1 MDTDCHTE
9 SNRLGESMTL
19 RQRAGYTDIANWAES
34 VGLQEE
40 LNAIYLSFNLDH
52 YKYSPLGNIIE
63 FLSSEK
69 TLKTLDQWSDN
80 QAAQILEEFI
90 STYISSSQPTYHSI
104 GSVSDVRKEYKN
116 QLQSLYL
123 IALVTQS
130 TPKEVTEELSSFY
143 TQFKLWLIVQNL
155 NRLIHKNY
163 SCDYYIQRLS
173 SQLFPRNDQRDR
185 NKQFKGFAQLQKN
198 FKVLTRGVDCDFEQF
213 SNALVYAAKHIPN
226 DDAPAEF
233 ITSIT
238 NVAQGIT
245 KEINSTGKAGSLERP
260 NFKFT
265 NKCNEKPID
274 WDSTIYDSN
283 EEDLTSSSLHEQLDL
298 IPFSQHPDDQRN
310 LISGGDKVLSE
321 NSVLMQTTEE
331 KHFLKWTMDQPL
343 PHETPVLRRWI
354 SELLVSEERNS
365 QAAGII
371 CWLSLWLSRSPVR
384 SEAIQITDEVQ
395 HEWSISNDLTHLHR
409 LAPQRHN
416 SKNIEPQFESWVR
429 PCSESYRLLLPDSLS
444 NALKIIKARTNKIFQ
459 LNTIKDFWDQTSSEN
474 FRSWWINN
482 IPKELSRLSPALLG
496 KHWQQNIFEETNN
509 PTFVKL
515 ITSHPRSAQP
525 GSSAYLSIT
534 GEEAEAAHQLQ
545 LESSLHSSSSICLGS
560 RLDLNDEIFRE
571 AVTTANTKIDQSAL
585 SDPILHHNQV
595 TAYIVTSLFA
605 ATGSRPVI
613 DPFESPLFFNLSE
626 GFVYIEDKNDGH
638 THTGRLCPL
647 CPSVIQVIERYLE
660 HLKRFSRLN
669 QTLAPSLSKEII
681 KLSKCEQSDVL
692 PFFFFLSPRL
702 DWYRVSASSLAEIDL
717 FNCPLPA
724 NILRHRFV
732 QFLTRSG
739 VDAEVI
745 EGWCGHAER
754 DVETYSDYSC
764 RSWKEDKEKYIDHLE
779 RAFKHLNFSQPQLC
793 DIQIN
798 SSINPASLTNKKFG
812 IALRKTERSKSAVK
826 AIKRANLDLRLYL
839 DNQGISFKDIESEHT
854 DELTKIMLFKSNG
867 TPQPRAGLRYQHLIK
882 ILEGVSLTKAKKVHA
897 SKRYRIPESGISL
910 TTPIAVHACELAD
923 QLREILIKC
932 CQTDQDTSFHIS
944 KISQTDGLITASIL
958 LCLESRICS
967 PRFLHDVMCNK
978 GFALIRH
985 GADYYLRYTEH
996 PELGAAYD
1004 PAIQKRISSLAAQ
1017 FISAAIDRKK
1027 VIQLGDKIPKHLTPL
1042 VKFISSYKPLSFSCS
1057 TPKELIYVL
1066 CRIMDQSNLVHLP
1079 GILCGELSGRVIS
1092 TSFSVV
1098 NWAKTMKEERYL
1110 LADGSK
1116 RNDAQDTH
1124 LNFNKLRSLPK
1135 GRTASADNDDKELYT
1150 NALTF
1155 YSAVKKSIPGNNSA
1169 NIAKAVKSLSKKWSG
1184 KVSSSVLLVSEWFED
1199 RLRRGNL
1206 RTPKDLK
1213 ESTIKK
1219 YWGLMSNVV
1228 QELGYNTDLMLMDEE
1243 EITAFYQSCFEYR
1256 KKKKNNEDFYIVLS
1270 NFIQW
1275 STSLGITPPLWDEI
1289 DIPISARSVRP
1300 GFILESDHLATI
1312 SSLIPEQESVDDE
1325 ELYAAFIQICSYRY
1339 GLRLMEAAGLLREDI
1354 CLPQDGFQPVIFVRR
1369 NKYRDLKTFSSRRVV
1384 PLLFELTSKEIWVI
1398 QKVLSNYDSCIGERT
1413 NGPLLFIQ
1421 PDTAVRLPPI
1431 TPHLSRIAQR
1441 LNRMLKQVT
1450 QNEEC
1455 VFHDNR
1461 HSFANIVTGALL
1473 DIIEHLPSGIFPP
1486 TANPQVIREILLG
1499 NHHEPC
1505 RRSAMAL
1512 ARLMGH
1518 ASPRTTFRSYIHIIP
1533 FWSDALVPQDPTNLD
1548 LNATFNTDEL
1558 IKPEPLECNTL
1569 NTANSSK
1576 YEQLQLLDTFKLL
1589 RLVSIGKNFQHAGSY
1604 LNLSPETVWSIERT
1618 VISIGSR
1625 MEYGRKKGE
1634 KTSIKGRDD
1643 PLEFISRVNDE
1654 SWARI
1659 LDVVK
1664 QNGIAPFDSLIEFE
1678 PINPMHL
1685 LGKTR
1690 QVQLVHVN
1698 DFAFVR
1704 TLLDYFRTP
1713 ISVFRTTCRSPIP
1726 DLVTLSQRYGFELIP
1741 HEESG
1746 AREAPLR
1753 LDSNLQHS
1761 DARSRYIRT
1770 SDFISLIIERNQQ
1783 YILRNSFD
1791 LALCVV
1797 AVGIYLEFSRHYH

>member
-1 MDTDCHTE
+1 MKSDGFAE
-9 SNRLGESMTL
+9 STTL
-19 RQRAGYTDIANWAES
+19 RQRAGYADIANWAES

-40 LNAIYLSFNLDH
+40 LHAIYLSFNLEH

-63 FLSSEK
+63 FLSSEN
-69 TLKTLDQWSDN
+69 TLKTLHQWSDN

-130 TPKEVTEELSSFY
+130 TPKEITDELSSFY

-163 SCDYYIQRLS
+163 SRDYYIQRLS
-173 SQLFPRNDQRDR
+173 SQLFPRNDQGDR
-185 NKQFKGFAQLQKN
+185 NKQFKGFAQLHKS

-213 SNALVYAAKHIPN
+213 SNALVYAAKQIPK
-226 DDAPAEF
+226 DDTPVEF
-233 ITSIT
+233 ISSII
-238 NVAQGIT
+238 NVAQGTT
-245 KEINSTGKAGSLERP
+245 KEINSTGKAGGLERP
-260 NFKFT
+260 DFNFT
-265 NKCNEKPID
+265 NKYCEKPID

-283 EEDLTSSSLHEQLDL
+283 IEDLTSSSLYEQLDL
-298 IPFSQHPDDQRN
+298 IPFTQHPDDQRH
-310 LISGGDKVLSE
+310 LISSGDEVLSK

-343 PHETPVLRRWI
+343 PHETPILRSWI
-354 SELLVSEERNS
+354 SELLESEERNS

-371 CWLSLWLSRSPVR
+371 CWLSLWLSRSPAR
-384 SEAIQITDEVQ
+384 SEAIPITDEVQ
-395 HEWSISNDLTHLHR
+395 HEWSISADLTHLHR

-416 SKNIEPQFESWVR
+416 SKNIVSQFENWVH
-429 PCSESYRLLLPDSLS
+429 PSSESYRLLLPDSLS

-459 LNTIKDFWDQTSSEN
+459 LNTVKDFWDQSSPEN
-474 FRSWWINN
+474 FRTWWINN

-515 ITSHPRSAQP
+515 ITSHPRSALP
-525 GSSAYLSIT
+525 GSCAYLSIT
-534 GEEAEAAHQLQ
+534 GKEAEAAHQLQ
-545 LESSLHSSSSICLGS
+545 LESSLYSSSSICMGS
-560 RLDLNDEIFRE
+560 RLDLNDKMFSE

-585 SDPILHHNQV
+585 SNPILHHNQV
-595 TAYIVTSLFA
+595 TAYVVTALFA

-613 DPFESPLFFNLSE
+613 DPFESPLFFNLSD

-647 CPSVIQVIERYLE
+647 SPSVIQMIERYLD

-669 QTLAPSLSKEII
+669 QTLAPVLSKEVI
-681 KLSKCEQSDVL
+681 KLSKCEQSNVL
-692 PFFFFLSPRL
+692 PFFFFLSPKL
-702 DWYRVSASSLAEIDL
+702 DWYSVSASSLAEIDL

-739 VDAEVI
+739 VDSEVI

-764 RSWKEDKEKYIDHLE
+764 RSWKKDKEKYIDHLE
-779 RAFKHLNFSQPQLC
+779 RAFEHLNFSKPQLC

-798 SSINPASLTNKKFG
+798 SSVNPAILTNKKFG
-812 IALRKTERSKSAVK
+812 LALRKTERSKSAVK
-826 AIKRANLDLRLYL
+826 AIKKANLDLRLYL
-839 DNQGISFKDIESEHT
+839 DKQGISFKEIESEHT
-854 DELTKIMLFKSNG
+854 DELTKLMLFKSNG

-882 ILEGVSLTKAKKVHA
+882 ILEGVSLTKAKKIHA

-923 QLREILIKC
+923 QLRKILIKC

-944 KISQTDGLITASIL
+944 KISQIDCLITASII

-967 PRFLHDVMCNK
+967 PRFLQDVMCNK
-978 GFALIRH
+978 GIALIRH
-985 GADYYLRYTEH
+985 GADYYLRYTEY

-1004 PAIQKRISSLAAQ
+1004 PAIQKRISPLAAQ

-1027 VIQLGDKIPKHLTPL
+1027 VIKLGDKIPKHLTPL
-1042 VKFISSYKPLSFSCS
+1042 VQFISSYKPLSFSCS
-1057 TPKELIYVL
+1057 TPKELIDLL
-1066 CRIMDQSNLVHLP
+1066 CRVIDQSNLVQQP
-1079 GILCGELSGRVIS
+1079 GILCGELSGRVIP
-1092 TSFSVV
+1092 TSFSLV
-1098 NWAKTMKEERYL
+1098 NWAKAMGEERYL
-1110 LADGSK
+1110 LANGAK
-1116 RNDAQDTH
+1116 RNDEQNTH
-1124 LNFNKLRSLPK
+1124 FNFNKLRSLPK
-1135 GRTASADNDDKELYT
+1135 GRTSTADNDDKDLYT

-1169 NIAKAVKSLSKKWSG
+1169 NIAKAVKKLSKKWSG

-1206 RTPKDLK
+1206 RTKKDLK
-1213 ESTIKK
+1213 ESTITK

-1256 KKKKNNEDFYIVLS
+1256 KKNNEDFYIVLS
-1270 NFIQW
+1270 NFIKW
-1275 STSLGITPPLWDEI
+1275 TTSLGITPPLWDEI
-1289 DIPISARSVRP
+1289 DIQISARSVRP

-1312 SSLIPEQESVDDE
+1312 SNLIPESESVDDE
-1325 ELYAAFIQICSYRY
+1325 DLYAAFIQICSYRY

-1354 CLPQDGFQPVIFVRR
+1354 YLPPDGFQPIIFIRR
-1369 NKYRDLKTFSSRRVV
+1369 NKHRDLKTFSSRRVV
-1384 PLLFELTSKEIWVI
+1384 PLLFELTNKEIWVI

-1441 LNRMLKQVT
+1441 LNRTLKQVT
-1450 QNEEC
+1450 HNDEC

-1461 HSFANIVTGALL
+1461 HSFANIIAGALL
-1473 DIIEHLPSGIFPP
+1473 DIIEYLPSGIFPP
-1486 TANPQVIREILLG
+1486 TANPQEIREILLG
-1499 NHHEPC
+1499 RHNEPC

-1518 ASPRTTFRSYIHIIP
+1518 ASPKTTFRNYIHIIP
-1533 FWSDALVPQDPTNLD
+1533 FWSDALVPHDPTNLD
-1548 LNATFNTDEL
+1548 LNVTFNTEVL
-1558 IKPEPLECNTL
+1558 IKPEPLEYNTL
-1569 NTANSSK
+1569 NTANSSE
-1576 YEQLQLLDTFKLL
+1576 YEQLQLLDTFKLF
-1589 RLVSIGKNFQHAGSY
+1589 RLVSIGKNFQRAGSY
-1604 LNLSPETVWSIERT
+1604 LNLSPETVEAIERT
-1618 VISIGSR
+1618 VFLIGSR

-1634 KTSIKGRDD
+1634 KTAIKGKDN
-1643 PLEFISRVNDE
+1643 PLEFISRVSDE

-1664 QNGIAPFDSLIEFE
+1664 QSGIAPFDSLIEFE
-1678 PINPMHL
+1678 PINPAHL

-1690 QVQLVHVN
+1690 QVQLVHIN
-1698 DFAFVR
+1698 EFAFIR

-1713 ISVFRTTCRSPIP
+1713 ISTICTTCRSPID

-1741 HEESG
+1741 HKESG
-1746 AREAPLR
+1746 TRETPLR

-1761 DARSRYIRT
+1761 GERSRYIRT
-1770 SDFISLIIERNQQ
+1770 SDFISLVIERNQQ
-1783 YILRNSFD
+1783 HILRNSFD
-1791 LALCVV
+1791 LALCVL
-1797 AVGIYLEFSRHYH
+1797 AVGIYLESSRHHQ